1 MSTAD
6 CKDLLVETY
15 PNTCA
20 KAWKRAAKFKN
31 LHNEDI
37 RLFTHPEVGQVW
49 VNESEQ
55 SLSTDATSIVHA
67 QASALTA
74 ADFYVAFGDNPGDGI
89 LDGPWVMA
97 VYKPFF
103 DTHGHFESIHLGGV
117 MERIYPKD
125 LIFGEDQEA
134 TFGIYQDIPL
144 TEVKRLFREAGF
156 VIDEKVQALFD
167 EP

>member
-6 CKDLLVETY
+6 CKGLLVQSYPET
-15 PNTCA
+15 TVTQ
-20 KAWKRAAKFKN
+20 WKRLTKFKN
-31 LHNEDI
+31 MHEQDI
-37 RLFTHPEVGQVW
+37 RVFIHPEAGKVW
-49 VNESEQ
+49 INECER
-55 SLSTDATSIVHA
+55 SLSTDAASIVYA

-74 ADFYVAFGDNPGDGI
+74 ADFYVAFGDNPDDGI

-97 VYKPFF
+97 VYRPFF
-103 DTHGHFESIHLGGV
+103 DKHGHFESIHLSGV
-117 MERIYPKD
+117 MERIYPKE
-125 LIFGEDQEA
+125 LIFGEDEEA

-156 VIDEKVQALFD
+156 VLDEKVQALFD